1 MKKKNNLGGKMELLK
16 SLIVSQGDVKN
27 SALLKVDSFLNHQ
40 IDPVLMYEIGQ
51 ELKRRF
57 AEEKITKV
65 LTIEASG
72 IAIGIMA
79 AYAFNVPLVFA
90 KKKKPSTMDDS
101 YNVTVHSFTKDT
113 DYNITVSKEFLNER
127 DRVLIVDDFLAMG
140 NAVIGLKEIVETA
153 GGEVVGVG
161 IVIEKGFQ
169 KGGDM
174 LREQGI
180 KVESLAIIESLEGNK
195 ITFRD

>member
-1 MKKKNNLGGKMELLK
+1 MELLK
-16 SLIVSQGDVKN
+16 SLIVSQGEVKN

-57 AEEKITKV
+57 AGDKVTKI

-101 YNVTVHSFTKDT
+101 YNVTVRSFTKGI

-140 NAVIGLKEIVETA
+140 NAIIGLKEIVESA
-153 GGEVVGVG
+153 GAKVVGAG
-161 IVIEKGFQ
+161 IVVEKGFQ
-169 KGGDM
+169 KGGDT
-174 LREQGI
+174 LRANGMR
-180 KVESLAIIESLEGNK
+180 VNLLL
-195 ITFRD
+195 

>member
-1 MKKKNNLGGKMELLK
+1 MELLK
-16 SLIVSQGDVKN
+16 SLIVSQGEVKN

-57 AEEKITKV
+57 AGDKLTKI

-101 YNVTVHSFTKDT
+101 YNVTVRSFTKGI

-140 NAVIGLKEIVETA
+140 NAIIGLKEIVESA
-153 GGEVVGVG
+153 GAKVVGAG
-161 IVIEKGFQ
+161 IVVEKGFQ
-169 KGGDM
+169 KGGDT
-174 LREQGI
+174 LRANGMR
-180 KVESLAIIESLEGNK
+180 VESLAIIDSLEGNK

>member
-1 MKKKNNLGGKMELLK
+1 MELLK
-16 SLIVSQGDVKN
+16 SLIVSQGEVKN

-57 AEEKITKV
+57 AGEKITKV

-79 AYAFNVPLVFA
+79 AYALNVPLVFA
-90 KKKKPSTMDDS
+90 KKKRPSTMDDS

-140 NAVIGLKEIVETA
+140 NAVIGLKEIVEEA
-153 GGEVVGVG
+153 GAEVVGVG
-161 IVIEKGFQ
+161 IVVEKGFQ

-180 KVESLAIIESLEGNK
+180 KLESLAIIDSLEGNK

>member
-1 MKKKNNLGGKMELLK
+1 MELLK
-16 SLIVSQGDVKN
+16 SLIVSQGEVKN

-57 AEEKITKV
+57 EGEKVTKI

-101 YNVTVHSFTKDT
+101 YNVTVRSFTKGI

-140 NAVIGLKEIVETA
+140 NAIIGLKEIVEYA
-153 GGEVVGVG
+153 RAKVVGAG
-161 IVIEKGFQ
+161 IVVEKGFQ
-169 KGGDM
+169 KGGDT
-174 LREQGI
+174 LRANGMR
-180 KVESLAIIESLEGNK
+180 VESLAIIDSLEGNK

>member
-1 MKKKNNLGGKMELLK
+1 MELLK

-57 AEEKITKV
+57 AGEKITKV

-90 KKKKPSTMDDS
+90 KKKKPSTMDES

-140 NAVIGLKEIVETA
+140 NAIIGLKEIVESA
-153 GGEVVGVG
+153 GAKVVGAG
-161 IVIEKGFQ
+161 IAVEKGFQ
-169 KGGDM
+169 KGGDF
-174 LREQGI
+174 LRENGL
-180 KVESLAIIESLEGNK
+180 KVESLAIIDSLEDGVVK
-195 ITFRD
+195 FK

>member
-1 MKKKNNLGGKMELLK
+1 MKLLK
-16 SLIVSQGDVKN
+16 DLISSQGEVKN

-57 AEEKITKV
+57 ADEKVTKI

-101 YNVTVHSFTKDT
+101 YNVTVHSFTKGT
-113 DYNITVSKEFLNER
+113 DYNITVSKEYINEN
-127 DRVLIVDDFLAMG
+127 DRVLVVDDFLAMG
-140 NAVIGLKEIVETA
+140 NAVVGLKDIVETA
-153 GGEVVGVG
+153 GAKVVGVG
-161 IVIEKGFQ
+161 IVVEKGFQ

-174 LREQGI
+174 LREQGL
-180 KVESLAIIESLEGNK
+180 KVESLAIIDSLEGNK

>member
-90 KKKKPSTMDDS
+90 KKRKPSTMDDS

>member
-1 MKKKNNLGGKMELLK
+1 MELLK
-16 SLIVSQGDVKN
+16 SLIVSQGEVKN

-57 AEEKITKV
+57 AGEKITKV

-90 KKKKPSTMDDS
+90 KKKRPSTMDDS

-140 NAVIGLKEIVETA
+140 NAVIGLKEIVEEA
-153 GGEVVGVG
+153 RAEVVGVG
-161 IVIEKGFQ
+161 IVVEKGFQ

-180 KVESLAIIESLEGNK
+180 KLESLAIIDSLEGNK

>member
-1 MKKKNNLGGKMELLK
+1 MELLK
-16 SLIVSQGDVKN
+16 SLIVSQGEVKN

-57 AEEKITKV
+57 EGEKVTKI

-101 YNVTVHSFTKDT
+101 YNVTVRSFTKGI

-140 NAVIGLKEIVETA
+140 NAIIGLKEIVESA
-153 GGEVVGVG
+153 RAKVVGAG
-161 IVIEKGFQ
+161 IVVEKGFQ
-169 KGGDM
+169 KGGDT
-174 LREQGI
+174 LRANGMR
-180 KVESLAIIESLEGNK
+180 VESLAIIDSLEGNK

>member
-1 MKKKNNLGGKMELLK
+1 MELLK
-16 SLIVSQGDVKN
+16 SLIVSQGEVKN

-57 AEEKITKV
+57 AGDKVTKI

-101 YNVTVHSFTKDT
+101 YNVTVRSFTKGI

-140 NAVIGLKEIVETA
+140 NAIIGLKEIVKSA
-153 GGEVVGVG
+153 GAKVVGAG
-161 IVIEKGFQ
+161 IVVEKGFQ
-169 KGGDM
+169 KGGDT
-174 LREQGI
+174 LRANGMR
-180 KVESLAIIESLEGNK
+180 VESLAIIDSLEGNK